1 MQADQHDDDDCR
13 RRDRRVGERFV
24 PEGDHDRAARHQFD
38 GSAGMLMGRKTYE
51 GLAGFWPRQTG
62 EWADLLNPLPNLVA
76 SRTLQGA
83 TRMERHG
90 DRRRRRGGSI
100 QAEGR
105 ARRRPAPDRL
115 RRFGELPAREQRR
128 RRAPVLASS
137 RGLGRGRGRTRA
149 SASECGSSTRSR
161 MTRASRSCATSRP
174 GKNGVAVAPSTERLH
189 VS

>member
-76 SRTLQGA
+76 SRTLQGPPEWNA
-83 TRMERHG
+83 TVIEG
-90 DRRRRRGGSI
+90 DVG
-100 QAEGR
+100 EGVSR
-105 ARRRPAPDRL
+105 LKDELDGDLLLIGCGDLANYLLANSVVDELRFWLHPAVWGEGAAAPGRVPPNAAPRL
-115 RRFGELPAREQRR
+115 D
-128 RRAPVLASS
+128 PV
-137 RGLGRGRGRTRA
+137 
-149 SASECGSSTRSR
+149 
-161 MTRASRSCATSRP
+161 
-174 GKNGVAVAPSTERLH
+174 
-189 VS
+189 